1 MSRVSFEDSG
11 SKKVSDG
18 KATCSVSERQ
28 LTLSPET
35 LEDLVQ
41 ILKDDSSDVRSCA
54 AMALSGQST
63 LPAEILKDLVQ
74 VLKDNNSNV
83 GYSQERL

>member
-1 MSRVSFEDSG
+1 MFRVSFEDSG

-28 LTLSPET
+28 STLSPE
-35 LEDLVQ
+35 LEGLVQ